1 MSPAFDYLGT
11 LKRFGNDRKLFCEM
25 VGFFFEDIQPWLDAI
40 KQGLAENDAAKIQR
54 ASHTIKGI
62 VANFGASR
70 SMVAAAQLE
79 QHAAMGNLP
88 AVVRA
93 LPLLE
98 EAIEE
103 LQRALAVHRNGATIH
118 DGTTAHPTSS

>member
-11 LKRFGNDRKLFCEM
+11 LKRFGNDRQLFCEM
-25 VGFFFEDIQPWLDAI
+25 VGFFFEDIQPWLNAI

-54 ASHTIKGI
+54 ASHTIKGM

-93 LPLLE
+93 FPLLE
-98 EAIEE
+98 EAIAE
-103 LQRALAVHRNGATIH
+103 LERALAVHRNGAMVH
-118 DGTTAHPTSS
+118 DGTPAHPTNN